1 MIEQIQSFIVEA
13 FQQDSIRLYFLMFGG
28 GLLASLTPCTYPVLP
43 LTIGYIGNQAS
54 GSRLRAFLLS
64 LSMVAGLA
72 AVYSILG
79 IIIAAVGGTFGSIM
93 GNGWVLYAIAF
104 FFLMMGLSLLDVFYF
119 PIPGFISRL
128 QAKSA
133 NKKGLFG
140 ALVIGGVSGLIVGP
154 CTGPILAVA
163 LGAIALSLKNV
174 HGIDYA
180 MQVVK
185 GGLLLFLFGFGQGA
199 LIILA
204 GTFTGFISKLPGA
217 GAWMETVKKGF
228 ALLIIITASLLFV
241 LVGQNTDFPNLT
253 RLLASAETSAVPAP
267 EAESTTKPLTPDT
280 QTGQAFQLGEILK
293 KSVNPAPDFTLTLL
307 GGDQVTLSSFKGKK
321 GVLLVFFATWCVSC
335 MKETPEIKKFTKM
348 AQKENVAVF
357 GINYKQPAEIV
368 ERFKKSAKI
377 NYGILL
383 DTDGTVATEKYGI
396 KGLPHI
402 VGIDAKGGIIYRGT
416 DLPDNKAEFIKNLK
430 QGL

>member
-1 MIEQIQSFIVEA
+1 MIEQIQCFVAEA
-13 FQQDSIRLYFLMFGG
+13 FQQGSIRLYFLMFGG

-43 LTIGYIGNQAS
+43 LTIGYIGNQTS
-54 GSRLRAFLLS
+54 GNRLRAFFLS

-72 AVYSILG
+72 AVYAVLG
-79 IIIAAVGGTFGSIM
+79 VIVAAVGGTFGSIM

-104 FFLMMGLSLLDVFYF
+104 FFLMIGLSLLDVFYF

-128 QAKSA
+128 QVKSA
-133 NKKGLFG
+133 NRKGLLG
-140 ALVIGGVSGLIVGP
+140 ALVMGGVSGLIVSP

-174 HGIDYA
+174 RGIDYA

-199 LIILA
+199 LIVLA

-267 EAESTTKPLTPDT
+267 KADGTTKPLTPDT
-280 QTGQAFQLGEILK
+280 QPDQEFKFGEIK
-293 KSVNPAPDFTLTLL
+293 KTATNPAPDFTLTLL
-307 GGDQVTLSSFKGKK
+307 GGNRITLSSFKGEK
-321 GVLLVFFATWCVSC
+321 GVLLVFFATWCVRC

-383 DTDGTVATEKYGI
+383 DTDGTVAAEKYGI

-416 DLPDNKAEFIKNLK
+416 NLPDNKAEFIKNLN

>member
-1 MIEQIQSFIVEA
+1 MIEQIQYFIVEA
-13 FQQDSIRLYFLMFGG
+13 FQQGSIRLYFLMFGG

-43 LTIGYIGNQAS
+43 LTIGYIGNQA
-54 GSRLRAFLLS
+54 GGNRLRAFLLS

-72 AVYSILG
+72 AAYAVLG
-79 IIIAAVGGTFGSIM
+79 VVVAAVGGTFGSIM

-133 NKKGLFG
+133 NRKGLFG

-174 HGIDYA
+174 HGVDYA

-217 GAWMETVKKGF
+217 GAWMETLKKGF

-267 EAESTTKPLTPDT
+267 KAESTTKPLTPDT
-280 QTGQAFQLGEILK
+280 QTEQEFQFGEIK
-293 KSVNPAPDFTLTLL
+293 KTSANPAPDFTLTLL

-321 GVLLVFFATWCVSC
+321 GVVLVFFATWCVSC

-416 DLPDNKAEFIKNLK
+416 ELPDNKAEFIKNLK